1 MEMKTSINSLMIVS
15 VFYFLLMLFSSASL
29 IAQGAPCCGDIIC
42 ENEARGYVN
51 RFISITSDPLF
62 ADPPL
67 KKPKEFKA
75 QLSMLQREDP
85 LLYNTFVN
93 EIEAFTHWL
102 EVDEGERAYCFY
114 SHVDPA
120 YEQNKNWVMETTSA
134 LRKIKPYS
142 PEFCKGFGFQLEAA
156 TGVKDLA
163 TDSES
168 FIGSLTGFVS
178 YTFAPRDKNVDVD
191 ALYNPEQCNGRFRI
205 MLGISE
211 SYTDHIGLTQG
222 IIRGEVK
229 LFDIKTPFFSIGNVK
244 GIAQANLG
252 LNRNYHSVGV
262 GIGAEFEIVGFNILY
277 GIGLENIHSILQ
289 TSLVYMF

>member
-1 MEMKTSINSLMIVS
+1 MEMKTSINSLIIVS
-15 VFYFLLMLFSSASL
+15 VCYFMLMLFPSANL
-29 IAQGAPCCGDIIC
+29 LAQVTPCCDDIIC

-51 RFISITSDPLF
+51 RFIDLTSDPLF

-75 QLSMLQREDP
+75 QLNRLEKQDP
-85 LLYNTFVN
+85 LLYERFVN

-114 SHVDPA
+114 SHMDEA
-120 YEQNKNWVMETTSA
+120 HEQNKNWVMETTSA

-168 FIGSLTGFVS
+168 FIGTLTGFVS
-178 YTFAPRDKNVDVD
+178 YTFAPRDKNADID
-191 ALYNPEQCNGRFRI
+191 TLYAPEQCNGRFRI
-205 MLGISE
+205 MLGLSE

-222 IIRGEVK
+222 IVRGEVK
-229 LFDIKTPFFSIGNVK
+229 LFDIKTEFFSIGNVK

-252 LNRNYHSVGV
+252 LNRKYHSVGLGV
-262 GIGAEFEIVGFNILY
+262 GADFEIVGFNILY
-277 GIGLENIHSILQ
+277 GIGIENVHSILQ
-289 TSLVYMF
+289 TSLVYLF